1 MSFSFHVVSLCT
13 ARRSSFGYI
22 ALIVGGGV
30 IKCCSLG
37 IGHLHPSRRL
47 YVRAALVGIGE
58 KLISGMR

>member
-13 ARRSSFGYI
+13 ARLSSSGYI

-30 IKCCSLG
+30 IRCCSLE
-37 IGHLHPSRRL
+37 IRHLQPSRRL

-58 KLISGMR
+58 ILISGMR